1 LLLQAGCCHLKQQYA
16 FKRWCLVVQ
25 QHDMSRGFKQ
35 LAAGLL
41 RLVAQAAEAA
51 AVYDTGI
58 MQDNANGITSA
69 NLLTASK
76 DEDLVF

>member
-1 LLLQAGCCHLKQQYA
+1 MSLLL
-16 FKRWCLVVQ
+16 V
-25 QHDMSRGFKQ
+25 
-35 LAAGLL
+35 
-41 RLVAQAAEAA
+41 QAAEAA

-58 MQDNANGITSA
+58 MQDNTNGITSA